1 VWCPVTP
8 LNIIAVAGYAVFS
21 LYLIRQY
28 KRHFIFF
35 GFLFFSQLW
44 ALVSCLYND
53 LGIYNIELFRFTFPT
68 HATSRLAL
76 LYIIFNLGFLAA
88 AILLGKRPLAR
99 IDYSFSRETLNLG
112 NLKLAV
118 YAVLGLMFVYLVYVF
133 AIAGIPVLSGTGRFE
148 FFQAADPVE
157 RALIIYGG
165 FFAFAL
171 GLFRYKT
178 GRISANGVILIFYLI
193 FALVIGNKFSM
204 LVTIVSYYYAPI
216 FARYYAAHPD
226 LRLFRTRYA
235 VATAIIILGIGV
247 FAFAT
252 YTVFIGNT
260 DIAKNYLLNRVL
272 AFQGEIWW
280 AVDHDVATDGMY
292 DRDHAATEWKSVMD
306 PGSVELSDVGMKY
319 VMVKI
324 LGPEKAFPIFER
336 GYLYTMAYPA
346 ILITMYSFA
355 ATAAIQFA
363 AGIIFFLIL
372 YYLYY
377 SIVYRHHFRAIVT
390 MMILMPYIT
399 VLFTGNLGVFFTFG
413 LIIKV
418 LILLALELGGF
429 PKRRE
434 APV

>member
-1 VWCPVTP
+1 VTA
-8 LNIIAVAGYAVFS
+8 LNALAIACYTAFS
-21 LYLIRQY
+21 LYLLKKH

-35 GFLFFSQLW
+35 GFLFFSQFW
-44 ALVSCLYND
+44 ALISCFYND

-68 HATSRLAL
+68 YATSRLAL

-88 AILLGKRPLAR
+88 ALLLGKRPLAR
-99 IDYSFSRETLNLG
+99 IDYAFSKETLNLG

-118 YAVLGLMFVYLVYVF
+118 YAVIGLVFVYLVYVF

-148 FFQAADPVE
+148 FFQSADPVE

-171 GLFRYKT
+171 GLFRYQS
-178 GRISANGVILIFYLI
+178 GRISANGIILIFYLI
-193 FALVIGNKFSM
+193 FAMVIGNKFSM
-204 LVTIVSYYYAPI
+204 LVTMVAYYYAPI
-216 FARYYAAHPD
+216 YSRYHAAHPD
-226 LRLFRTRYA
+226 LMLFRTRYA
-235 VATAIIILGIGV
+235 VVTSIVIIGVGV
-247 FAFAT
+247 FAFAS

-272 AFQGEIWW
+272 AFQGEMWW
-280 AVDHDVATDGMY
+280 AVDHDITTNGVY
-292 DRDHAATEWKSVMD
+292 DKDHARTEWEGITHS
-306 PGSVELSDVGMKY
+306 GGVEPTDVGMKY
-319 VMVKI
+319 IMVKI
-324 LGPEKAFPIFER
+324 LGPEKAYPIFET

-346 ILITMYSFA
+346 ILITMYSFN
-355 ATAAIQFA
+355 TTIMVQFA
-363 AGIIFFLIL
+363 AGIIFFLLL

-377 SIVYRHHFRAIVT
+377 SVVYRHHFRAIVT

-413 LIIKV
+413 MIIKI
-418 LILLALELGGF
+418 LILMALEMGGIRRQ
-429 PKRRE
+429 RRE